1 MKRSSAQEAKGG
13 PTPEAKRFEM
23 EKNLQDKD
31 RLMERLGDFYDEM
44 QGELETLIQMEQD
57 HVRRRYLGMFESLL
71 VQTEVQLVLDR
82 LSDRAKVD
90 EFEFLVKEWEDK
102 EGRIKQDLV
111 RLQRMLLG
119 DFGDQQDQ
127 EERDE
132 E

>member
-1 MKRSSAQEAKGG
+1 MKRSSAQEETG

-44 QGELETLIQMEQD
+44 QGQLETLIRMEQEL
-57 HVRRRYLGMFESLL
+57 VRRRYVGMFDSLL

-102 EGRIKQDLV
+102 EGRIKHDLV

-119 DFGDQQDQ
+119 DF
-127 EERDE
+127 EDE
-132 E
+132 